1 MRPHIPHR
9 HKHEEITFFPKELG
23 YGGGLEEDGDSRLKG
38 YILKEKLKGL
48 KGCIKSWSKEKSED
62 VKTQYILC
70 GRKMNEL
77 DVKGNEGVG

>member
-1 MRPHIPHR
+1 MKSKTFSCHGLVA
-9 HKHEEITFFPKELG
+9 EERKLQG
-23 YGGGLEEDGDSRLKG
+23 VCGGGLEEDGDSRLKG

>member
-1 MRPHIPHR
+1 MDWW
-9 HKHEEITFFPKELG
+9 HKKESFKVCVEEAWERIKVRG
-23 YGGGLEEDGDSRLKG
+23 WRR